1 MAEGGAKNLI
11 AGRYE
16 VVRPLGRGGMGKV
29 FLVVDRISGQRLAMK
44 VLRNKWQYNEHV
56 VARFVREVQALR
68 QLDHPSILKIY
79 DAQRD
84 GDLLFYTMEYV
95 EGKSVHDWIRQ
106 RGRLNLGSVVR
117 VLCLVSHALE
127 YAHRITI
134 HRDISPDNIMVTA
147 DGSVRLLDF
156 GLAKLKDATQNL
168 TMIGTNMG
176 KIQYN
181 APEQRRSAAEVDHRA
196 DIYPLGVIFFEML
209 TGHRPKPG
217 EKLCA
222 LRPDLPKECD
232 EFLAKAMAENPED
245 RFATAGEFH
254 NALLELYRKVQEQKT
269 HIVTAPP
276 SGFRWFLNA
285 VRPGA
290 LVARWWRSRPG
301 PLETAA
307 PHSSHPD

>member
-1 MAEGGAKNLI
+1 
-11 AGRYE
+11 
-16 VVRPLGRGGMGKV
+16 
-29 FLVVDRISGQRLAMK
+29 
-44 VLRNKWQYNEHV
+44 
-56 VARFVREVQALR
+56 
-68 QLDHPSILKIY
+68 
-79 DAQRD
+79 
-84 GDLLFYTMEYV
+84 
-95 EGKSVHDWIRQ
+95 
-106 RGRLNLGSVVR
+106 
-117 VLCLVSHALE
+117 
-127 YAHRITI
+127 
-134 HRDISPDNIMVTA
+134 
-147 DGSVRLLDF
+147 
-156 GLAKLKDATQNL
+156 
-168 TMIGTNMG
+168 MG